1 MQETKALISAMTGE
15 SRGFF
20 DEAHLLFKEAPK
32 ALLDKVEQVVR
43 LIRSKGVSVWF
54 ISQSPSD
61 MPDSVLG
68 QIGNRVQ
75 HALRAYTPK
84 DQKALRAAAQSFRAN
99 KNFDTEEVLQAVGVG
114 DALVSVLDEK
124 GIPGI
129 VQKANILPPRSSMA
143 AAGEDAIQDNID
155 DNPLKRKYENTKDRE
170 SAYEILQEEAE
181 EQREQEEKE
190 AKKAA
195 KEAAKKSTA
204 KKSTSTTRKSTTK
217 KSKSA
222 FDKVVTSAANT
233 VGREL
238 GKKLVRGILG
248 SLK

>member
-1 MQETKALISAMTGE
+1 M
-15 SRGFF
+15 
-20 DEAHLLFKEAPK
+20 
-32 ALLDKVEQVVR
+32 EQVVR

-61 MPDSVLG
+61 LPDSVLG

-99 KNFDTEEVLQAVGVG
+99 KNFDTEEALQALGVG
-114 DALVSVLDEK
+114 EALVSVLDEK
-124 GIPGI
+124 GVPGI
-129 VQKANILPPRSSMA
+129 VQQANILPPRSSMNA
-143 AAGEDAIQDNID
+143 VGEDVIRENISA
-155 DNPLKRKYENTKDRE
+155 NPLKRKYEQMKDRE
-170 SAYEILQEEAE
+170 SAYEILKEEAE
-181 EQREQEEKE
+181 EVKEQEEQA

-195 KEAAKKSTA
+195 KEAEKKSAA
-204 KKSTSTTRKSTTK
+204 KKSTSSSGKSSTKKSTAK

-222 FDKVVTSAANT
+222 FDKVITSAANT

>member
-1 MQETKALISAMTGE
+1 
-15 SRGFF
+15 
-20 DEAHLLFKEAPK
+20 
-32 ALLDKVEQVVR
+32 
-43 LIRSKGVSVWF
+43 
-54 ISQSPSD
+54 
-61 MPDSVLG
+61 
-68 QIGNRVQ
+68 
-75 HALRAYTPK
+75 
-84 DQKALRAAAQSFRAN
+84 
-99 KNFDTEEVLQAVGVG
+99 
-114 DALVSVLDEK
+114 
-124 GIPGI
+124 
-129 VQKANILPPRSSMA
+129 MA

-155 DNPLKRKYENTKDRE
+155 ANPLKRKYENTKDRE
-170 SAYEILQEEAE
+170 SAYEVLQEEAE